1 MVNVHMINQTLSK
14 SSRDGGSGGHG
25 GRTYAPL
32 DFVRIHYYLPPQI
45 FIPCAIPALHTY
57 ARDIK
62 ENIFCSV
69 YTIFENLRK
78 TNYESIYPFMCTY
91 CVLVTNA
98 IINEIYQKILVFRSK
113 KLCAL
118 FVIVS

>member
-1 MVNVHMINQTLSK
+1 MAEA
-14 SSRDGGSGGHG
+14 G
-25 GRTYAPL
+25 GRGECTHRHPP
-32 DFVRIHYYLPPQI
+32 DFVRIHYYLPTQI
-45 FIPCAIPALHTY
+45 FRPCAIPALHTY

-98 IINEIYQKILVFRSK
+98 IINEIYQTRFWS
-113 KLCAL
+113 
-118 FVIVS
+118 